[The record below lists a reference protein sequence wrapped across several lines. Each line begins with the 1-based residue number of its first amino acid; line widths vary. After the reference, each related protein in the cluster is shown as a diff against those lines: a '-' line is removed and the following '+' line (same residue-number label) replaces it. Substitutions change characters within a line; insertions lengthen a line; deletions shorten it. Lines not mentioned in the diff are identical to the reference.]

1 MSNQTNRGQY
11 RRKAMPISQLLFSFQ
26 GRISRSTYW
35 LKYFLPYIGIYILM
49 IVLDIVSGTFD
60 ARSDIGV
67 FSGIFSLVAIY
78 PSLAISVKRCHD
90 RDRSGWFLLVGL
102 IPLVNIWLLVE
113 LGFLKGTPGENKY
126 GSDSLS

>member
-1 MSNQTNRGQY
+1 
-11 RRKAMPISQLLFSFQ
+11 MPISQLLFSFQ

-35 LKYFLPYIGIYILM
+35 LKYFLPYVGIYILM

-60 ARSDIGV
+60 VGSDIGV

-113 LGFLKGTPGENKY
+113 LGFLKGTPGKNKY